1 MRAHIRSSVIVG
13 VAMIGISALAIAPM
27 APPPEPHTPPTVARD
42 VRLTAAPAL
51 GAIPLAFIRNQFQY
65 CSLIFPF
72 AVQGAI
78 TVPIAAAQAPATFQA
93 GELLLAGVVQIA
105 DATAQEL
112 AGHAH
117 HEEVIRK
124 FQRHKG
130 C

>member
-1 MRAHIRSSVIVG
+1 MRSIEWRNLPPGMSSAATKPIMSRKG
-13 VAMIGISALAIAPM
+13 APLPIFGEGLGRGISALAIAPM

-42 VRLTAAPAL
+42 VR
-51 GAIPLAFIRNQFQY
+51 
-65 CSLIFPF
+65 
-72 AVQGAI
+72 
-78 TVPIAAAQAPATFQA
+78 
-93 GELLLAGVVQIA
+93 ELLLAGVVQIA